1 MSGNAS
7 VTDKF
12 AQGAFTA
19 SVLGISGH
27 DQALDEVHE
36 SVINRQTKAALH
48 TSDTTYIEQIAHYLP
63 FRALLQEN
71 LRKKVIPPPTAMA
84 SKAKANN
91 GNVMAMYKRLLDVQ
105 LFTSKSKLCNAFTG
119 KLATPSEECG
129 MLDCHAVGES
139 KLLSYFTSRIM
150 HEPSVNTPVRQET
163 LQTMGNLR
171 KRKKTRNHK
180 TTQAHCVGFEGT
192 ASSGTEA

>member
-1 MSGNAS
+1 
-7 VTDKF
+7 
-12 AQGAFTA
+12 
-19 SVLGISGH
+19 
-27 DQALDEVHE
+27 
-36 SVINRQTKAALH
+36 
-48 TSDTTYIEQIAHYLP
+48 
-63 FRALLQEN
+63 
-71 LRKKVIPPPTAMA
+71 MA

-91 GNVMAMYKRLLDVQ
+91 GNVMVMYKSLLDVQ

-150 HEPSVNTPVRQET
+150 HKPSVNTPVRQEK

-171 KRKKTRNHK
+171 KRKKTRTTKPHK
-180 TTQAHCVGFEGT
+180 LILSALKAQLL
-192 ASSGTEA
+192 EAQKLNSAPEIHEQFYFNVTKIHL